1 MNYSEFKLDEN
12 ENNLDLSKIT
22 SNDAQGILEDFE
34 ILNKNLDEYKKKI
47 EDLQAH
53 KIYFDNYISNLQNN
67 HLNIMNIINDYD
79 IQGNNNEL
87 NELFI
92 NYNNKMKINYDKW
105 IIQNYTVKLLEFE
118 NTIDIIE
125 KKIIEFRTLFIYI
138 INKITKPQLDN
149 KKLCPIC
156 FENEVD
162 ICLNP
167 CGHTL
172 CNKCVISNRSRY
184 TNEKCYS
191 CRGVIHDHI
200 KIFFSL

>member
-1 MNYSEFKLDEN
+1 MNYSEFKLDDN
-12 ENNLDLSKIT
+12 ECRLELSKIT

-79 IQGNNNEL
+79 IQDNNNEL

-92 NYNNKMKINYDKW
+92 NYNNKMKNNYDKW

-118 NTIDIIE
+118 NIIDIIE

-172 CNKCVISNRSRY
+172 CNKCVISNRTRY
-184 TNEKCYS
+184 SNEKCYS
-191 CRGVIHDHI
+191 CRGNIHDYI
-200 KIFFSL
+200 KIYFSL